1 MMDEDADKKRKTL
14 FQQRRNEIAS
24 KTIIRI
30 ALAVAFAGILVS
42 VNSHAAPLDR
52 LLGATSITRE
62 AEIEVGFSPEGTAEK
77 LVLKTIDASRHSI
90 RIAAYS
96 FTSAGVVSSL
106 IEAKRRGVDVAVI
119 VDERSNLREDRSGKA
134 RAVLNLLANAG
145 IATRTIS
152 AYPIHHDKYLVVD
165 AESVETGSFNYTTAA
180 ARRNSENVIVIWHDA
195 SLAKAYL
202 DHWQSRWAQGVP
214 YRSSY

>member
-1 MMDEDADKKRKTL
+1 MGFASNSREAGSKLVTKATTVVVFSIACVSAL
-14 FQQRRNEIAS
+14 FAVN
-24 KTIIRI
+24 
-30 ALAVAFAGILVS
+30 ALARVPDSFFGDSVAATT
-42 VNSHAAPLDR
+42 P
-52 LLGATSITRE
+52 GA
-62 AEIEVGFSPEGTAEK
+62 IEVGFSPEGTAEK
-77 LVLKTIDASRHSI
+77 LVLKAIDASRHSI